1 MPEMHALFYR
11 GMNLGHRGSPTREQV
26 ERSLTEAGAER
37 VRSFQTNGTVLIV
50 ADDPELVV
58 GAAAKSLAECSGY
71 ADVAFLR
78 PVAALRKMLDAD
90 LFTGH
95 TDDRTYRECFT
106 FVDGARREPTW
117 SLPWTNARDDV
128 VVIHVAAGVV
138 WSIIRKERGTAGNAT
153 AEIEKETGGVATSR
167 TKGTI
172 ERLLRTAET
181 W

>member
-1 MPEMHALFYR
+1 MPEMHAILYR
-11 GMNLGHRGSPTREQV
+11 GLNLGHPGSPTRAQL

-50 ADDPELVV
+50 ADDPHVVV
-58 GAAAKSLAECSGY
+58 GAAATSLAECSGY
-71 ADVAFLR
+71 VD
-78 PVAALRKMLDAD
+78 AALVRSVATLREMLDAD
-90 LFTGH
+90 RFAGH

-106 FVDGARREPTW
+106 FVDGVRREPIW

-128 VVIHVAAGVV
+128 VVIHVASGVV
-138 WSIIRKERGTAGNAT
+138 WTIIRKERGTAGNAT